1 MADLLTVSREIAEET
16 NVIVGKALFISV
28 VDDYCEAVVTTRA

>member
-16 NVIVGKALFISV
+16 NVIAGKALFISA
-28 VDDYCEAVVTTRA
+28 VDDHYEAVVTTRA